1 MSDFK
6 QHDDEAISAYVAR
19 FSSEQNLSFG
29 DLRTPEEERQVI
41 GYFLKGVRDEKFA
54 RILLTDDNCD
64 SLAAVM
70 ATATRK
76 ARSRQLYDMV
86 ATRGKKRQ
94 VCSTEL
100 SKVET
105 LELRIQKLNTKL
117 SKLESQQQNFQK
129 PKDQRRTV
137 RPSYNLENARTEA
150 KLPQQSKHNA
160 PKVKT
165 CFRCGK
171 EGHVKRDCR
180 VRYDYKRQTLV
191 WTLSRKPSHHR
202 LFTS

>member
-150 KLPQQSKHNA
+150 KLPQQSKH
-160 PKVKT
+160 
-165 CFRCGK
+165 
-171 EGHVKRDCR
+171 KR
-180 VRYDYKRQTLV
+180 T
-191 WTLSRKPSHHR
+191 
-202 LFTS
+202 